1 MERTGR
7 LSTPRAQRVRRS
19 RGARLVIIALIVF
32 LGSALVRL
40 QVLHGEQY
48 ALKARENRMRPLK
61 IPAPRGTIYD
71 RHGQV
76 IAENVPGYQIQ
87 LMPGHPDTMK
97 AQIERLRPILGLTDA
112 DIARARRKWQRQR
125 HLPMVLVADAPP
137 LAVARLQEQLFH
149 FPGVLVHEYAKRRYP
164 AGAAVAHLIGYV
176 SEISEAE
183 LKKPRFAGY
192 EQGTWIGKSG
202 LEGQYEELIGG
213 TPGMRF
219 LEIDAGGRIQRW
231 LPEELGVPPIPG
243 RDLQLHL
250 DLDLQRYIAGIFPR
264 GYNGAFVAIEPQ
276 TGGVLALYSHP
287 SFDPNQFIGGISTEN
302 YRRLSEDRNKPLL
315 DRAAGSKQ
323 PPASTWKLMM
333 AALALDLGVITPEEF
348 MPIPCTGG
356 MTFGRY
362 ARCHGV
368 HGPQDLVRGI
378 LNSCDVYF
386 YQVGIRI
393 GLKRFMETGTR
404 LGFQK
409 RTGIDLP
416 TEIAN
421 TFPGG
426 VDWFRDH
433 YGYAPNE
440 NEIMTMSIGQGA
452 VVMTPLQ
459 MANLYVMLARPDG
472 VSLEPRLAML
482 PDEEPKV
489 HFDLKVSEENLESLR
504 KGMRRVVGPEGTA
517 RLSRLQNWDFMGK
530 TGTAQA
536 CAMGRGCV
544 LKDHAWFVGMAG
556 PPGRHPE
563 IVAAMFIEHGEHGYF
578 PSGVVA
584 NAVNFYLNRKYG
596 RPFEPYPTPRER
608 FPRGLPTGNWW
619 LEPVDDPIM
628 TDTDTYPVIRQAP
641 PRTDTAAAEKPKQ

>member
-19 RGARLVIIALIVF
+19 RGARIIVIAIIAF
-32 LGSALVRL
+32 LGSALIRL

-76 IAENVPGYQIQ
+76 IAENVPGYQVQ
-87 LMPGHPDTMK
+87 LMPGHPDTMT

-112 DIARARRKWQRQR
+112 DITRARRKWQRQR
-125 HLPMVLVADAPP
+125 HLPMVLVADAAP
-137 LAVARLQEQLFH
+137 LAVARLQEQLFR

-183 LKKPRFAGY
+183 LEKPQFADY

-202 LEGQYEELIGG
+202 LEGYYERHLGG
-213 TPGMRF
+213 RPGMRF

-231 LPEELGVPPIPG
+231 LPEDMGVPPIPG

-250 DLDLQRYIAGIFPR
+250 DLDLQRYVAGIFPR
-264 GYNGAFVAIEPQ
+264 GFNGSFVAIDPR

-287 SFDPNQFIGGISTEN
+287 SYDPNQFIGGISTEN
-302 YRRLSEDRNKPLL
+302 YRRLSEDPNKPLL
-315 DRAAGSKQ
+315 DRATGSRQ
-323 PPASTWKLMM
+323 PPASSWKLPV
-333 AALALDLGVITPEEF
+333 AAMALDLGVITPEEV

-362 ARCHGV
+362 ARCHDV
-368 HGPQDLVRGI
+368 HGPQNLIQGI
-378 LNSCDVYF
+378 YNSCDVYF

-393 GLKRFMETGTR
+393 GLKRFMEMGTR

-409 RTGIDLP
+409 PTGIDLP
-416 TEIAN
+416 TETRN
-421 TFPGG
+421 EFPAG
-426 VDWFRDH
+426 VDWWVDH
-433 YGYAPNE
+433 YGYPPNE
-440 NEIMTMSIGQGA
+440 NEIMTLSIGQGA
-452 VVMTPLQ
+452 VVMTPLK
-459 MANLYVMLARPDG
+459 MAVLYAMMARPDG
-472 VSLEPRLAML
+472 VALEPRLAQL
-482 PDEEPKV
+482 PDAEPKV
-489 HFDLKVSEENLESLR
+489 AFDLKVSEESMESMR
-504 KGMRRVVGPEGTA
+504 KGMRRVVGPQGTA

-536 CAMGRGCV
+536 CAMGRGCT
-544 LKDHAWFVGMAG
+544 LRDHAWFVGMAG
-556 PPGRHPE
+556 PPGQHPE
-563 IVAAMFIEHGEHGYF
+563 IVASMFIEHGEHGYF

-584 NAVNFYLNRKYG
+584 NAINFYLDRKYG
-596 RPFEPYPTPRER
+596 RPFEPYPSPRER

-619 LEPVDDPIM
+619 LEPVVDPVM
-628 TDTDTYPVIRQAP
+628 TDTDTYPTLESRSTPADSAQQES
-641 PRTDTAAAEKPKQ
+641 RR